1 MPPCERVREES
12 RCSAE
17 LQTRLDILPQLQ
29 KELNKKDGE
38 LNKKEDELNAARDH
52 AQKLQGDYERNLKEA
67 QERIRALEEATAKNE
82 EKKESGEVETLKEGS
97 EERENTM

>member
-1 MPPCERVREES
+1 MREES

-29 KELNKKDGE
+29 EELNKKDGE
-38 LNKKEDELNAARDH
+38 LNKRSDELNAARDH
-52 AQKLQGDYERNLKEA
+52 TQKLQDDYERNMKEA
-67 QERIRALEEATAKNE
+67 QERIRALEAAAKNE
-82 EKKESGEVETLKEGS
+82 ETKESREVETLKERI

>member
-29 KELNKKDGE
+29 EELNKKDGE

-67 QERIRALEEATAKNE
+67 QERIRELEATAKNE
-82 EKKESGEVETLKEGS
+82 EKKESGEVETLKEGI